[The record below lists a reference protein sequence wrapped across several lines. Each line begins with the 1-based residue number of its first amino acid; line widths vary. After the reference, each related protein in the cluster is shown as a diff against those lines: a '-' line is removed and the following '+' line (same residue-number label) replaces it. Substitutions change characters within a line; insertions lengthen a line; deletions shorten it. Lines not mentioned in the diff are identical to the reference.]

1 MTVKLASVLTCSLL
15 LTSPVIAQQPAL
27 PLWEAGLIGINVNQ
41 VAYPGAGQRVQRNFV
56 LPYLIYRGDILRA
69 DRNNVGLRAF
79 KTDTLELD
87 LGFAGSLGSSDDDI
101 AVREGMDDLG
111 ILVEAGPR
119 LRWTLSED
127 FFGARVRADFPLRAV
142 FDLDDSLRYS
152 GVSFEPGLNADLIT
166 AAQTFYSVGVS
177 ALFASEKLSDYFYQ
191 VSEADVTA
199 QRPLYDA
206 QAGLIALRGSASV
219 GKKFSD
225 KWRGFG
231 FARYEW
237 TQGAKNANSPLLVQK
252 SGWSFGIGITY
263 IWAESAR
270 KVTN

>member
-1 MTVKLASVLTCSLL
+1 MSIKCVGMLIISLL
-15 LTSPVIAQQPAL
+15 LARPVHAEEPPL
-27 PLWEAGLIGINVNQ
+27 PLWEAGLIGVNVNQ
-41 VAYPGAGQRVQRNFV
+41 LAYPGSDQLVRRNFV

-101 AVREGMDDLG
+101 SVREGMADLG
-111 ILVEAGPR
+111 MLVEAGPR

-127 FFGARVRADFPLRAV
+127 VLGARIRADFPLRAV

-166 AAQTFYSVGVS
+166 VTQTFYSVGVS

-191 VSEADVTA
+191 VSQADVTA
-199 QRPLYDA
+199 QRPFYDA
-206 QAGLIALRGSASV
+206 QAGLMSLRGSASV

-237 TQGAKNANSPLLVQK
+237 TQGAKNANSPLLVQ
-252 SGWSFGIGITY
+252 SGGWSFGVGITY

>member
-1 MTVKLASVLTCSLL
+1 MTVKFSPILIYSLL
-15 LTSPVIAQQPAL
+15 LASPVLADQPAL

-41 VAYPGAGQRVQRNFV
+41 LAYPGSDQLVRRNFV

-79 KTDTLELD
+79 KTDALELD
-87 LGFAGSLGSSDDDI
+87 MGFAGSLGSSDDDI
-101 AVREGMDDLG
+101 TVREGMDDLG

-127 FFGARVRADFPLRAV
+127 FFGATVRADFPLRAV

-166 AAQTFYSVGVS
+166 AAQTFYSFGVS
-177 ALFASEKLSDYFYQ
+177 ALFGNERLNDYFYQ

-199 QRPLYDA
+199 QRPFYDA

-237 TQGAKNANSPLLVQK
+237 TQGAKNANSPLLVQTG
-252 SGWSFGIGITY
+252 GWSFGVGITY